1 MYKKIYVNTN
11 GDLVSEGSDLLA
23 SLEDLNFA
31 VSCGES
37 PIKGIIEIANGE
49 IYSWFDNLDDEESIN
64 DIGEVCEYIKV
75 SSSEVVNPLYEY
87 LMQEYNENIH
97 TVISCNIEDNRVR
110 ALVKN
115 KNKNWLYICS
125 TFRDLDG
132 LIQKTRTM
140 VNKNIA
146 INICEVDMAV

>member
-37 PIKGIIEIANGE
+37 PIIGVIEIANGE

-64 DIGEVCEYIKV
+64 DIGEVCEYIKI
-75 SSSEVVNPLYEY
+75 SSNEIVNPLYEN

-97 TVISCNIEDNRVR
+97 TVVNCDIQDNRVV

-125 TFRDLDG
+125 TFRDMDG

-140 VNKNIA
+140 VNKNMA
-146 INICEVDMAV
+146 IDICEVDMAV